1 MSDSQDS
8 QYTDGIVGSMEEI
21 FGKGFL
27 SPGGPEEVVRA
38 FEGLPVSGTTVL
50 DWGCGLGGAT
60 MALARDLDAAR
71 VVGIDVDAGNLRH
84 AEKNIADAGL
94 QDRIELQ
101 LVEPGPMPLSEGKFE
116 IIFTQAALCHIA
128 DKAVVFA
135 DYFRV
140 LAPGG
145 WVLGVD
151 WMQGDTAPTSQ
162 AYKDWDGILRQEGLD
177 FSFMTAGY
185 HIEEM
190 RSVGFEDVQVKNESA
205 TALKLAQDSIDHVE
219 KAGRQS
225 LLNAL
230 GADGYDR
237 FHRRSIA
244 RANALADGGLV
255 YGRLTGRKPV

>member
-1 MSDSQDS
+1 MSADNET
-8 QYTDGIVGSMEEI
+8 QYTNGIVGSMEEI

-38 FEGLPVSGTTVL
+38 FEGMPVSGATVL

-60 MALARDLDAAR
+60 MALARDLDAAK

-94 QDRIELQ
+94 QDRIELR
-101 LVEPGPMPLSEGKFE
+101 LVEPGPMPLPQGKFD
-116 IIFTQAALCHIA
+116 IIFAQAALCHIA
-128 DKAVVFA
+128 EKAVVFS
-135 DYFRV
+135 DYLRV

-162 AYKDWDGILRQEGLD
+162 AYKDWDDILRQEGLD
-177 FSFMTAGY
+177 FTFMSAGY
-185 HIEEM
+185 HIKEM
-190 RSVGFEDVQVKNESA
+190 RSVGFEEVKVQNESKA
-205 TALKLAQDSIDHVE
+205 ALKLARDSIDHVE
-219 KAGRQS
+219 TAGRVP

-237 FHRRSIA
+237 FHRRAIA
-244 RANALADGGLV
+244 RAKALADGGLV